1 MTLSRLPIQY
11 MRLNSSALSW
21 LRIICGRCTQN
32 GFQAFLSPWHE
43 WAERSILGHQRA
55 EHMCTLHVQLALH
68 GTIALLF
75 AFLPYIVHVHVYTC
89 TLVVFLGQRGLR
101 RRGVA
106 GSRRSAA
113 AVTMPAVPAIAGLTV
128 CQAVFG
134 TAVDHHAGDLHVR
147 RCGRCRN
154 CTFAMLPFLPGCR
167 GRRGDAVLPSRRT

>member
-1 MTLSRLPIQY
+1 MNGPRGQY
-11 MRLNSSALSW
+11 WAINELN
-21 LRIICGRCTQN
+21 ICVHCTYSLAWYYSP
-32 GFQAFLSPWHE
+32 FICFL
-43 WAERSILGHQRA
+43 AVY
-55 EHMCTLHVQLALH
+55 CTC
-68 GTIALLF
+68 TCI
-75 AFLPYIVHVHVYTC
+75 YTC

-128 CQAVFG
+128 CQAVFA

-147 RCGRCRN
+147 RCCRCRN

-167 GRRGDAVLPSRRT
+167 GRRGDAVLPSRRTYAFAVGAS